1 MKKILLFILLLTP
14 FLSRAGHVGGIDL
27 FYTHLNGN
35 TYRVTMIVYGNC
47 GDSEFPK
54 LYDLNPQIDVIDS
67 ITRTKF
73 KTMELN
79 LWTDSVSNASPYCQ
93 RYADSTNCKYPS
105 SVYQGYTRFV
115 YSDTVTLPRTSAKWV
130 FRFNSAMKS
139 GCANRLGRPSLNNYA
154 NVSSNNAVLDATL
167 NNTTGNNS
175 SPNSKV
181 TMFPSYCV
189 NVPSVYDQ
197 MTTDPNN
204 DSMVY
209 EIIRPMYSLNCNNIT
224 LLTPVANFN
233 PLHTLPGNYSFD
245 ASNGRLS
252 FIADITQTS
261 AVNVRI
267 SEYRNGVLVGTVMRE
282 RIFKVLGNCNNLPP
296 VTQIDTVNGSFT
308 GATLIAPD
316 TLFACAGNTVK
327 FRFPVSNPSGDT
339 VRATFEE
346 VISGSNIIVANNNS
360 IAPEINFEWNTTGV
374 AHGAYSFYTRFVT
387 RSCPLPNTSLIRY
400 TVIVGGAGDI
410 TARTVSPTNCSG
422 KAAVHFEFQ
431 GGRPPYAVTVAQ
443 NGNIIKTY
451 TGNTAGIIE
460 DSLDAG
466 QYNLSLISEGLP
478 CTTKLNFEVADSGI
492 YPYMP
497 TVVSPVTFCR
507 NADGK
512 LLIASSPD
520 SISTLKWYD
529 PAHMELAGAPA
540 PPTNLSGTTYWYV
553 NSHYKTCAS
562 LKDSIQVVIEQ
573 AECDYDLTVY
583 NVITPNGDGKN
594 DVWMLKN
601 IHYYPDIFVQ
611 VFNKL
616 GDKVY
621 ERRGYQNDWDGGSL
635 PSGTYYYLVKLN
647 GTNRTSGKDTY
658 TGYLVIKR

>member
-14 FLSRAGHVGGIDL
+14 FLGRAGHVGGIDL
-27 FYTHLNGN
+27 FYTHLTGN

-67 ITRTKF
+67 IARTKF
-73 KTMELN
+73 TTMELK
-79 LWTDSVSNASPYCQ
+79 LHADSVSNASPYCP
-93 RYADSTNCKYPS
+93 RYADSTNCKYANS
-105 SVYQGYTRFV
+105 IYQGYFRFI
-115 YSDTVTLPRTSAKWV
+115 YTDTLTLPRTSTRWV

-139 GCANRLGRPSLNNYA
+139 GCGNRLGRPSLNNYA
-154 NVSSNNAVLDATL
+154 NVSSNNAILEATL

-197 MTTDPNN
+197 MTSDPNN

-209 EIIRPMYSLNCNNIT
+209 EIIRPMYSINCININ
-224 LLTPVANFN
+224 LLVPVTNYN
-233 PLHTLPGNYSFD
+233 PLHTAPGNYSFD
-245 ASNGRLS
+245 PTNGRLS
-252 FIADITQTS
+252 FTADLIQTS
-261 AVNVRI
+261 AVNVKI
-267 SEYRNGVLVGTVMRE
+267 SEYRNGTLVGTVMRE

-296 VTQIDTVNGSFT
+296 VTQIDTSST
-308 GATLIAPD
+308 ALSGATLIAPD
-316 TLFACAGNTVK
+316 TLFTCAGNTVK
-327 FRFPVSNPSGDT
+327 FKFPVSNPSGDT

-346 VISGSNIIVANNNS
+346 VISGSNIIVANNNTA
-360 IAPEINFEWNTTGV
+360 APEINFEWNTVGV
-374 AHGAYSFYTRFVT
+374 ANGAYTFYTRFVT
-387 RSCPLPNTSLIRY
+387 RSCPLPNTSLVKY
-400 TVIVGGAGDI
+400 TVIVGDAGSI
-410 TARTVSPTNCSG
+410 TASTLSATNCVG
-422 KAAVHFEFQ
+422 KAAVKFELQ
-431 GGRPPYAVTVAQ
+431 GGRRPYSFTVQQ
-443 NGNIIKTY
+443 NGNTIKTY
-451 TGNTAGIIE
+451 TGDTTGVIE
-460 DSLDAG
+460 DSLAAG
-466 QYNLSLISEGLP
+466 SYKVSLVSEGLP
-478 CTTKLNFEVADSGI
+478 CVTDLAFEVVDSGS

-507 NADGK
+507 NADSK
-512 LLIASSPD
+512 LLIATPPD
-520 SISTLKWYD
+520 SISTLQWFD
-529 PAHMELAGAPA
+529 PSGSEITGAPT
-540 PPTNLSGTTYWYV
+540 PPTNISGTTYWYV
-553 NSHYKTCAS
+553 NSNYKGCAS
-562 LKDSIQVVIEQ
+562 LKDSIQVIIEQ

-601 IHYYPDIFVQ
+601 IHYYPDIMVQ

-621 ERRGYQNDWDGGSL
+621 ERRGYQNDWNGDNL
-635 PSGTYYYLVKLN
+635 PSGTYYYLIKLN
-647 GTNRTSGKDTY
+647 GINRTTGKDTY